1 MTFRKTVVL
10 ITTPDHMRGRAQ
22 AGHTLAAN
30 AANAL
35 GQMYVAAMGAAFGLP
50 LTMGLGGA
58 LTWAAV
64 GVAVWRIPTLWRNKD
79 TAVWRIPTLWRYK
92 DTPDEAGDGEDSAKL
107 TQPSA

>member
-1 MTFRKTVVL
+1 MRK
-10 ITTPDHMRGRAQ
+10 
-22 AGHTLAAN
+22 AG
-30 AANAL
+30 ANAL

-64 GVAVWRIPTLWRNKD
+64 GVAVWRIPTLWR
-79 TAVWRIPTLWRYK
+79 YK